1 MVERMIH
8 VLFIV
13 IELQVLLLSN
23 VMILKNKNTTLRT
36 QRLLSEG

>member
-1 MVERMIH
+1 MIH

-23 VMILKNKNTTLRT
+23 VMILGTKNTTLRT